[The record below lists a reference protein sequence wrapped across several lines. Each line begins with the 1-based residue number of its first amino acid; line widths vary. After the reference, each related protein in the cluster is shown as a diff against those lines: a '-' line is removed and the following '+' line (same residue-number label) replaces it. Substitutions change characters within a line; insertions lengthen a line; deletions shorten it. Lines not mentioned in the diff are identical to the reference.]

1 MIRSFK
7 KHMGAWGTV
16 GPTVIWLGIFLFL
29 PLVYVILITF
39 LTKNA
44 YGGVDFSFT
53 LENYRNLFK
62 SEYIK
67 VFWDSIVLSLET
79 TVICLLVGY
88 PFAYILAN
96 APRRWKNF
104 LVLLLMLPFWTN
116 SLIRT
121 YGWNTLLRTEGIINH
136 FLLGVGVIKSPLEM
150 LYTDQAVLLGMER
163 SDCMPTLQAAG
174 LAAEETMLAATGGVN
189 THKGAIFSMGI
200 LACAAGACA
209 ARGDLSP
216 EAVCAAAA
224 VIAAPA
230 AEDFARPVPP
240 EQTTTGRIL
249 YRSRGIT
256 GIRGEAASGFASA
269 RQWALPVL
277 EEFSGRSYPEND
289 VHLHALLHL
298 MANVCDTNILARGGP
313 EGLDYLHASAKE
325 VLALG
330 GALTPAGKAREGTLD
345 GEVTRRGLSPG
356 GCADVLSVAIL
367 LHRLPALLPPGE
379 EVNPHE

>member
-29 PLVYVILITF
+29 PLAYVILITF

-67 VFWDSIVLSLET
+67 VFWDSIALSLET

-121 YGWNTLLRTEGIINH
+121 YGWNTLRRTEGIINQ

-150 LYTDQAVLLGMER
+150 LYTDQAVLLGM
-163 SDCMPTLQAAG
+163 
-174 LAAEETMLAATGGVN
+174 V
-189 THKGAIFSMGI
+189 
-200 LACAAGACA
+200 
-209 ARGDLSP
+209 
-216 EAVCAAAA
+216 
-224 VIAAPA
+224 
-230 AEDFARPVPP
+230 
-240 EQTTTGRIL
+240 
-249 YRSRGIT
+249 Y
-256 GIRGEAASGFASA
+256 
-269 RQWALPVL
+269 
-277 EEFSGRSYPEND
+277 
-289 VHLHALLHL
+289 
-298 MANVCDTNILARGGP
+298 
-313 EGLDYLHASAKE
+313 
-325 VLALG
+325 
-330 GALTPAGKAREGTLD
+330 
-345 GEVTRRGLSPG
+345 
-356 GCADVLSVAIL
+356 
-367 LHRLPALLPPGE
+367 ALLPFTVLPLYTSIEKLDKSLLEAGSDLGASRAHVFTRIVLPLTMPGIFAGSIQTFIPSLGFFFISDMMGGAKTMYIGNLIKNQFLSARNWPFGAALSIVLIIITLILMRLYTKVGSLE
-379 EVNPHE
+379 DMA

>member
-150 LYTDQAVLLGMER
+150 LYTDQAVLLGM
-163 SDCMPTLQAAG
+163 
-174 LAAEETMLAATGGVN
+174 V
-189 THKGAIFSMGI
+189 
-200 LACAAGACA
+200 
-209 ARGDLSP
+209 
-216 EAVCAAAA
+216 
-224 VIAAPA
+224 
-230 AEDFARPVPP
+230 
-240 EQTTTGRIL
+240 
-249 YRSRGIT
+249 Y
-256 GIRGEAASGFASA
+256 
-269 RQWALPVL
+269 
-277 EEFSGRSYPEND
+277 
-289 VHLHALLHL
+289 
-298 MANVCDTNILARGGP
+298 
-313 EGLDYLHASAKE
+313 
-325 VLALG
+325 
-330 GALTPAGKAREGTLD
+330 
-345 GEVTRRGLSPG
+345 
-356 GCADVLSVAIL
+356 
-367 LHRLPALLPPGE
+367 ALLPFTVLPLYTSIEKLDKSLLEAGSDLGASRAHVFTRIVLPLTMPGIFAGSIQTFIPSLGFFFISDMMGGAKTMYIGNLIKNQFLSARNWPFGAALSIVLIVITLILMRLYTKVGSIE
-379 EVNPHE
+379 DMA

>member
-29 PLVYVILITF
+29 PLAYVILITF

-150 LYTDQAVLLGMER
+150 LYTDQAVLLGM
-163 SDCMPTLQAAG
+163 
-174 LAAEETMLAATGGVN
+174 V
-189 THKGAIFSMGI
+189 
-200 LACAAGACA
+200 
-209 ARGDLSP
+209 
-216 EAVCAAAA
+216 
-224 VIAAPA
+224 
-230 AEDFARPVPP
+230 
-240 EQTTTGRIL
+240 
-249 YRSRGIT
+249 Y
-256 GIRGEAASGFASA
+256 
-269 RQWALPVL
+269 
-277 EEFSGRSYPEND
+277 
-289 VHLHALLHL
+289 
-298 MANVCDTNILARGGP
+298 
-313 EGLDYLHASAKE
+313 
-325 VLALG
+325 
-330 GALTPAGKAREGTLD
+330 
-345 GEVTRRGLSPG
+345 
-356 GCADVLSVAIL
+356 
-367 LHRLPALLPPGE
+367 ALLPFTVLPLYTSIEKLDKSLLEAGSDLGASRAHVFTRIVLPLTMPGIFAGSIQTFIPSLGFFFISDMMGGAKTMYIGNLIKNQFLSARNWPFGAALSIVLIIITLILMRLYTKVGSLE
-379 EVNPHE
+379 DMA